1 MACMHVHEANVR
13 FGTTLRNEKTI
24 QNARF
29 NALVIGRLL
38 FRTFRVITLSK
49 DKQTTSWEIILA
61 RDMLRD
67 KITHDS

>member
-24 QNARF
+24 QNARL

-38 FRTFRVITLSK
+38 FRTLTVITLSK
-49 DKQTTSWEIILA
+49 DKQTTSW
-61 RDMLRD
+61 RPVNRG
-67 KITHDS
+67 KNKGKSS